1 MYLNLTSDYEVHRH
15 FYLKVTSTSARSNT
29 SYRHSDV
36 RLSTFYYCCETS
48 AAQHPPSQNTIDEM
62 FSFLHFLHIKPLN
75 NWKTFQ
81 EKIDNPVKCGHLSL
95 AIQRLQVSFTLQS
108 TGI

>member
-1 MYLNLTSDYEVHRH
+1 MLWPSGEVQMVC
-15 FYLKVTSTSARSNT
+15 YG
-29 SYRHSDV
+29 HSDV

-62 FSFLHFLHIKPLN
+62 FSFLHFLGIKPLSD
-75 NWKTFQ
+75 WKTFQ
-81 EKIDNPVKCGHLSL
+81 EKVDNPVKCGRLSL
-95 AIQRLQVSFTLQS
+95 AIQRLQVSRTLQG